1 LVANAIMRSLARA
14 LGGRMK
20 SVIVQVARREASRF
34 MRHLRERF
42 KEGLAPPA
50 APAPRTLEPPPSP
63 ATAASPAETPLAPPE
78 ATVPAPAPKARSPA
92 KRPHS
97 AKPSPKRA
105 AAKKSAR
112 AGETIGTVDI
122 NAASRAEL
130 IALPGIG
137 PSRAD
142 AIMNG
147 RPYKKPVELVRRRIL
162 PDSLFTTLRER
173 LRTD

>member
-1 LVANAIMRSLARA
+1 VANAVMRSLVRA

-20 SVIVQVARREASRF
+20 SMIVQVARREASRF
-34 MRHLRERF
+34 FRHLRERF
-42 KEGLAPPA
+42 KAGLAPRA
-50 APAPRTLEPPPSP
+50 APSPRSLEPPPTP
-63 ATAASPAETPLAPPE
+63 ANAASPVEAPSAPPE
-78 ATVPAPAPKARSPA
+78 ATVPARAPRARTPA
-92 KRPHS
+92 KRPS
-97 AKPSPKRA
+97 AEPSPKRA

-112 AGETIGTVDI
+112 AGETIGTVNI

>member
-1 LVANAIMRSLARA
+1 MANAMMRSLARA

-20 SVIVQVARREASRF
+20 SVIVQVARREASRL

-42 KEGLAPPA
+42 KEGFAPRA
-50 APAPRTLEPPPSP
+50 APAPRTLEPPPS
-63 ATAASPAETPLAPPE
+63 AASAASPVEAPSAPPD
-78 ATVPAPAPKARSPA
+78 AAVPAPAPKARSPA

-97 AKPSPKRA
+97 AKASPKRA

-112 AGETIGTVDI
+112 ARDTIGTVNI

-130 IALPGIG
+130 VSLPGIG

-142 AIMNG
+142 AIING
-147 RPYKKPVELVRRRIL
+147 RPYKRPVELVRRRIL

>member
-1 LVANAIMRSLARA
+1 VANAVMRSLVRA

-20 SVIVQVARREASRF
+20 SMIVQVARREASRF
-34 MRHLRERF
+34 FRHLRERF
-42 KEGLAPPA
+42 KAGLAPRA
-50 APAPRTLEPPPSP
+50 APSPRSLEPPPTP
-63 ATAASPAETPLAPPE
+63 ANAASPVEAPSAPPE
-78 ATVPAPAPKARSPA
+78 ATPTSAPKTRTRAR
-92 KRPHS
+92 RP
-97 AKPSPKRA
+97 PSRKAPPKRA

-112 AGETIGTVDI
+112 AGETIGTVNI